1 MILRDGT
8 STGSAPPQDERKPL
22 YTTEIL
28 RLAASL
34 PEAVPLDRVDGRA
47 EERSPTCGSSIA
59 AEVQLDRDGR
69 IAGLSQR
76 VQACAFGQASAALL
90 ARGAEGRSRDDV
102 AAALSELTAWLS
114 GDAERPGSWPG
125 LWALEPARSRAARH
139 GAILL
144 PFRALLAAM
153 DEATA

>member
-1 MILRDGT
+1 MT
-8 STGSAPPQDERKPL
+8 EPL

-34 PEAVPLDRVDGRA
+34 DEPQELEREDGRA
-47 EERSPTCGSSIA
+47 EVTSRTCGSRVSRA
-59 AEVQLDRDGR
+59 VQHDEPRR
-69 IAGLSQR
+69 VERLSME

-90 ARGAEGRSRDDV
+90 ARHGTGRTHHEVSDAMLSLSRWLSDEHEQPADWPGI
-102 AAALSELTAWLS
+102 AALA
-114 GDAERPGSWPG
+114 
-125 LWALEPARSRAARH
+125 PARTKRGRH

-153 DEATA
+153 EAAR